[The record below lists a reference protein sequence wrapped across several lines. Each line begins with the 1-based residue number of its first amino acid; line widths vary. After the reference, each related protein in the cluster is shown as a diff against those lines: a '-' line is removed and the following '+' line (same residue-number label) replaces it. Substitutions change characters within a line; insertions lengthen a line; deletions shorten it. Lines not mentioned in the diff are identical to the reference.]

1 MWCLV
6 YNIYYENW
14 FCVHTYKT
22 DWWISDEET
31 VLDKYGS
38 VEELKK
44 NIIIKKLILIMLF
57 LIWILKIMM
66 NINKISSYNFN
77 KQIDNLCS
85 NEKMVYDKNG
95 NCLEFGDF

>member
-1 MWCLV
+1 
-6 YNIYYENW
+6 
-14 FCVHTYKT
+14 
-22 DWWISDEET
+22 
-31 VLDKYGS
+31 
-38 VEELKK
+38 
-44 NIIIKKLILIMLF
+44 
-57 LIWILKIMM
+57 M